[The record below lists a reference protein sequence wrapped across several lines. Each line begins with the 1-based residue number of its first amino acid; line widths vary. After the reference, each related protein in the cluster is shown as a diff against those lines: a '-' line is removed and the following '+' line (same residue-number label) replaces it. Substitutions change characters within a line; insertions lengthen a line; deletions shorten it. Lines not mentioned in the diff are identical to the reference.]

1 MKKLLILLCFSG
13 CITHQKLAEKCLEKY
28 PPLVE
33 VFTDTLLLVDTIKLS
48 YEHIDTFY
56 LDTTIVIKEIQK
68 VESTARLEVER
79 NKFKSEY
86 KRLYDADLET
96 ILDLNRMLD
105 KIAKDT
111 TKANKEIRELKK
123 VNEKLKEKLSTAN
136 KYKWGVWI
144 FAVALL
150 VIALFTRWF
159 KPRLF

>member
-1 MKKLLILLCFSG
+1 MKKLLLLISLSG
-13 CITHQKLAEKCLEKY
+13 CLTQQKLAEKCLEKY

-56 LDTTIVIKEIQK
+56 LDTTIVIKEIQQ

-79 NKFKSEY
+79 KKFKGDF
-86 KRLYDADLET
+86 KRLYDQDLQVIVE
-96 ILDLNRMLD
+96 LNRVVDRLSND
-105 KIAKDT
+105 TAK
-111 TKANKEIRELKK
+111 AYKEIKELKQDI
-123 VNEKLKEKLSTAN
+123 NKLKERLSTAN

-144 FAVALL
+144 FGVALL
-150 VIALFTRWF
+150 LIAFLRWF

>member
-33 VFTDTLLLVDTIKLS
+33 VLIDTLLVVDTIKLT
-48 YEHIDTFY
+48 YENTDTFY

-79 NKFKSEY
+79 KKFKSDY
-86 KRLYDADLET
+86 KRLYDQDLQT
-96 ILDLNRMLD
+96 ILELNRILD
-105 KIAKDT
+105 KVANDTAKAY
-111 TKANKEIRELKK
+111 KQIRELKED
-123 VNEKLKEKLSTAN
+123 NNKLKQRLSTAN
-136 KYKWGVWI
+136 KYKWGVWL
-144 FAVALL
+144 FAVVLL
-150 VIALFTRWF
+150 FIAFLKWF

>member
-1 MKKLLILLCFSG
+1 MKKLLLLISLSG
-13 CITHQKLAEKCLEKY
+13 CLTQQKLAEKCLEKY

-68 VESTARLEVER
+68 VESTARLELER
-79 NKFKSEY
+79 KKFKSDF

-96 ILDLNRMLD
+96 ILDLNRILD
-105 KIAKDT
+105 RLSNDT

-123 VNEKLKEKLSTAN
+123 DINKLKERLSTAN

-144 FAVALL
+144 FGVALL
-150 VIALFTRWF
+150 LIAFLRWF

>member
-1 MKKLLILLCFSG
+1 MKKLLLLISLSG
-13 CITHQKLAEKCLEKY
+13 CLTQQKLAEKCLEKY

-68 VESTARLEVER
+68 VESTARLELER
-79 NKFKSEY
+79 KKFKSDF
-86 KRLYDADLET
+86 KRLYDADLQT
-96 ILDLNRMLD
+96 ILDLNRILD
-105 KIAKDT
+105 RLSNDT
-111 TKANKEIRELKK
+111 TKAYKEIRELKK
-123 VNEKLKEKLSTAN
+123 DINKLKERLSTAN

-144 FAVALL
+144 FGVALL
-150 VIALFTRWF
+150 LIAFLRWF